1 MPAND
6 VTLYAIYRKVITIT
20 YIDTTTRTN
29 SCTVYNNT
37 SNCNITLYGVNGKSG
52 YNVSGWRTDTQA
64 AAATYGSSSTQTFS
78 NSTTLYAIW
87 SKTVHL
93 YSYDGSTLVKDSVKV
108 NGQTIDETTNYKL
121 EITDNEFNID
131 FGKINPGQIFDIS
144 YQTEFD
150 NSESQKF
157 TNTATVSVN
166 GEEKSDTAEYNY
178 NKKSNYIQKKGAKIP
193 EK

>member
-1 MPAND
+1 M
-6 VTLYAIYRKVITIT
+6 ITIT

-93 YSYDGSTLVKDSVKV
+93 YSYDGSTLVKDSAGTVYSSASG
-108 NGQTIDETTNYKL
+108 NHSSFTAS
-121 EITDNEFNID
+121 
-131 FGKINPGQIFDIS
+131 FGPSRSLAGFVFKD
-144 YQTEFD
+144 
-150 NSESQKF
+150 
-157 TNTATVSVN
+157 TVSMERERYMVPMRPIRF
-166 GEEKSDTAEYNY
+166 KTT
-178 NKKSNYIQKKGAKIP
+178 
-193 EK
+193 